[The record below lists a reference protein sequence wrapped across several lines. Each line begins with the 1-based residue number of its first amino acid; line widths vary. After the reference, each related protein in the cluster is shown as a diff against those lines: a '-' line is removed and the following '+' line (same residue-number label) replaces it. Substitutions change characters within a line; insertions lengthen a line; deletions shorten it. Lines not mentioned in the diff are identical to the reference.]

1 MERWFFFPIQNMQ
14 KETAQKYSDN
24 AKPRKNNQ
32 KRNTDLTKQL
42 HRLITIIPYIE
53 SEPFIYNDPG
63 EKFSCCHKDHAANR
77 LAPESISPVNHL
89 PLPCNETEA
98 DSSQN
103 KHGPV
108 RKTPEDHFKFIINRT
123 AKRPQKQIFTYF
135 FNCLS
140 PVTQILLFIVDKNLK
155 IMTSQK
161 EPTIHGFQYNKILY
175 MHPVAP
181 TQFSQ
186 STLFL
191 LENVQG
197 YCC

>member
-98 DSSQN
+98 DSSQH

-108 RKTPEDHFKFIINRT
+108 RKTPKDHFKFIINRT

-135 FNCLS
+135 FQLS
-140 PVTQILLFIVDKNLK
+140 LSCHTNSPFYCG
-155 IMTSQK
+155 QK
-161 EPTIHGFQYNKILY
+161 
-175 MHPVAP
+175 
-181 TQFSQ
+181 S
-186 STLFL
+186 
-191 LENVQG
+191 ENYDITKGTHYTRVPI
-197 YCC
+197 